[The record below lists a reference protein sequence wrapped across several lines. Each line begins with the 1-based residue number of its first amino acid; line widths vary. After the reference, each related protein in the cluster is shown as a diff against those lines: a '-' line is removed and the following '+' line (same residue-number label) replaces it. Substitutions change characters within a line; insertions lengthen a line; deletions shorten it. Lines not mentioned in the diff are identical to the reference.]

1 VGVGFL
7 VAEEEALDEG
17 AAFELDLGS
26 HFFHVED
33 CLMLVEAV
41 GDVEGGEYL
50 EALLAV
56 GGEDLGHVGI
66 ILMKSIQ

>member
-1 VGVGFL
+1 MSVGLF
-7 VAEEEALDEG
+7 VAEEQALDEG
-17 AAFELDLGS
+17 TMFELHLGS
-26 HFFHVED
+26 HFLHVED

-41 GDVEGGEYL
+41 GNVKRSKHL
-50 EALLAV
+50 KALLAV